1 MKTTTITTTWKTIAI
16 VAFDGRVAPAHEP
29 ENRAAHGG
37 VRLLQAR
44 RDRSGLWGRRVN
56 SNGRHKEF
64 GEPFALDAETL
75 EHWQSIARQ
84 SR

>member
-37 VRLLQAR
+37 VQLLQAR
-44 RDRSGLWGRRVN
+44 RGRDGLLGRRVN
-56 SNGRHKEF
+56 SNGGHREV
-64 GEPFALDAETL
+64 GEPFQLDAETL